1 MYYTLVT
8 GQQTDTEDEP
18 SLSILVISFMILACI
33 LGFLLLCLLA
43 VMCAIVCCGKG
54 GDNES
59 HKHDKAGNFIDMR
72 SDGLSHSSP
81 SQEDAPFKD
90 SDDEDSALGASEPRY
105 QTADGTDMFIAIED
119 ESVDADFE
127 IGEPTYDEAPVTIGA
142 PYEEEMSAL

>member
-1 MYYTLVT
+1 MYYTLVI
-8 GQQTDTEDEP
+8 GQQTDTENEP
-18 SLSILVISFMILACI
+18 SLSTLVISFMILACI
-33 LGFLLLCLLA
+33 LVVLLLCLLA
-43 VMCAIVCCGKG
+43 VMCAIVCCGRG

-59 HKHDKAGNFIDMR
+59 HTHDKAGNFIDMR

-81 SQEDAPFKD
+81 SAPSKG
-90 SDDEDSALGASEPRY
+90 SDDDDSALGASEPRY
-105 QTADGTDMFIAIED
+105 QTDTMGTDMFIAIED